1 MNQLREY
8 MCDGTPQ
15 RIAERYARLP
25 QLAREMDFGPF
36 DGNVVVLDT
45 ETTGVSFKNDE
56 LTQIAAARMEK
67 GEVVDWFVTFVNPG
81 KPIPEE
87 VVHLTHIHD
96 EDVADAPTPQEA
108 LAALV
113 EFVGDATVVAHN
125 ANFDRTFTTRHPEGY
140 PLLENLWVDSLDLA
154 RISLPQMKSHRL
166 VDLVKAFGAPV
177 STHRADD
184 DVAATC
190 ALFRI
195 LLAAVSQMP
204 PMLVVK
210 IASLC
215 PVEEWQTGAVF
226 QYFASCGEQTPFSLR
241 QLRKDA
247 LKGVDLTPKRNI
259 KSIMEEGPVELQFP
273 TEEEIA
279 AAFAPNGL
287 LSRIYPEFEPR
298 SEQQQMA
305 QAVRSAFDQGTNLVV
320 EAGTGVG
327 KSMAYLLSAAAV
339 ARDNNITVGVATK
352 TNALLDQLV
361 YKELPAL
368 TAAMKAVNPEAPE
381 VTFAPLKGFSHYV
394 CLWKLEQLVSD
405 GARLVNVHN
414 REVSQAPSMAALLS
428 FAEQSDF
435 DDMDTLKIDFQTTP
449 RYSFTTA
456 SHDCLRH
463 KCPYFNGKCFV
474 FGARARAAA
483 SHVVVTNHSLF
494 FCDLSHDHALLPP
507 SAYWV
512 VDEAHGAEAE
522 ARRALSSD
530 LEVGPLR
537 RIARH
542 LASTER
548 RRSLFDRI
556 VKAAIPAGKEEASS
570 LLYGLLEKAREAS
583 QLYSQAVDEYAK
595 SLRGLLFFDES
606 RRSKSYETVEIWL
619 NDDIL
624 GSYTFKDVKEKG
636 VALNEAVERLIM
648 RSQDVVAYL
657 DELDG
662 CEGVQRELAS
672 VVLDLKCVV
681 STCEILFKTM
691 SDRYVYSA
699 FLNRKEDKG
708 TDKLEAQ
715 LFNVGGYLDEALYP
729 DLNSVV
735 YTSATLTVDGT
746 FQSFCDAMG
755 LNTSPSSACQTLE
768 LPSSYDFDHRMT
780 IYVVKD
786 LPEPSAP
793 AYLDQ
798 LATFLA
804 QAHLA
809 QGGAML
815 TLFTNRREMERCFET
830 VAPALKEEDL
840 RVVCQKWGVSVKG
853 LRDDFVA
860 DEHLSLFALKSFWE
874 GFDAPGATL
883 KGVVIPKLP
892 FSKPS
897 DPLSCERANRDDN
910 AWKRYVLPAAVTEV
924 KQAAGRLIRRAT
936 DEGAVIL
943 ADSRVASKWYG
954 KVFQRSMPSRNIKV
968 MTRAEILEELA
979 AAAQARREGPGDGA
993 A

>member
-1 MNQLREY
+1 MNQLHDY
-8 MCDGTPQ
+8 ICDGTPQ
-15 RIAERYARLP
+15 RIVERYAKLP
-25 QLAREMDFGPF
+25 AVAAEADFGPF
-36 DGNVVVLDT
+36 DTNIVVLDT

-81 KPIPEE
+81 QPIPED

-154 RISLPQMKSHRL
+154 RISLPRMKSHRL
-166 VDLVKAFGAPV
+166 IDLVKAFGAPV

-190 ALFRI
+190 ALFRL

-204 PMLVVK
+204 PMLVQK
-210 IASLC
+210 IASLS

-226 QYFASCGEQTPFSLR
+226 QYFAGKQEPEPFSLR
-241 QLRKDA
+241 KMRKQA
-247 LKGVDLTPKRNI
+247 LKDVDLTAKRNI
-259 KSIMEEGPVELQFP
+259 KSILEQGPVDLQFP
-273 TEEEIA
+273 TAEEIA
-279 AAFAPNGL
+279 GAFAPGDL
-287 LSRIYPEFEPR
+287 LSHIYPDFEPR
-298 SEQQQMA
+298 PEQEQMA
-305 QAVRSAFDQGTNLVV
+305 QAVRASFEQGSNLVV

-327 KSMAYLLSAAAV
+327 KSMAYLLSAASV
-339 ARDNNITVGVATK
+339 ARDNEITVGVATK

-368 TAAMKAVNPEAPE
+368 AAAMKENDPSSPPL
-381 VTFAPLKGFSHYV
+381 TFAPLKGFSHYL
-394 CLWKLEQLVSD
+394 CLWKLEHLAED
-405 GARLVNVHN
+405 GANMVNVHN
-414 REVSQAPSMAALLS
+414 RPVSQAPSMAALLS

-435 DDMDTLKIDFQTTP
+435 DDMDTLKIDFQATP

-494 FCDLSHDHALLPP
+494 FCDLAHDHALLPP

-522 ARRALSSD
+522 ARRALSSE
-530 LEVGPLR
+530 LEVGYLR
-537 RIARH
+537 R
-542 LASTER
+542 LAKRLSPSEK

-556 VKAAIPAGKEEASS
+556 AKAAIPAGKEEASS
-570 LLYGLLEKAREAS
+570 LLYGQLQKVREAS
-583 QLYSQAVDEYAK
+583 QLYSDAVEEYAR
-595 SLRGLLFFDES
+595 SLKGLLFFDES
-606 RRSKSYETVEIWL
+606 KRSKSYETVEIWI
-619 NDDIL
+619 NEDIRS
-624 GSYTFKDVKEKG
+624 SYTYKDVREKG
-636 VALNEAVERLIM
+636 LALCDATERFVA

-672 VVLDLKCVV
+672 VVLDLKCVI
-681 STCEILFKTM
+681 SICDILFVHT

-699 FLNRKEDKG
+699 FLNRKDDKG

-715 LFNVGGYLDEALYP
+715 LFNVGGYLDDVLYP
-729 DLNSVV
+729 ELNSVV
-735 YTSATLTVDGT
+735 YTSATLTVDGS
-746 FQSFCDAMG
+746 FQPFCDAMG
-755 LNTSPSSACQTLE
+755 LNATPTSACQTLE
-768 LPSSYDFDHRMT
+768 LPSGYDFDRNMT
-780 IYVVKD
+780 IYVAKD

-793 AYLDQ
+793 SYLDH
-798 LATFLA
+798 LSGFLT

-809 QGGAML
+809 QNGSML
-815 TLFTNRREMERCFET
+815 TLFTNRREMERCFEAASP
-830 VAPALKEEDL
+830 VLKEKDL
-840 RVVCQKWGVSVKG
+840 RLVCQKWGVSVKG
-853 LRDDFVA
+853 LRDDFIA

-897 DPLSCERANRDDN
+897 DPLSCERANRDDS
-910 AWKRYVLPAAVTEV
+910 AWKRYVLPTAVTEV
-924 KQAAGRLIRRAT
+924 KQAAGRLIRKAT
-936 DEGAVIL
+936 DEGVVIL

-954 KVFQRSMPSRNIKV
+954 KIFLRSMPSQNVKV
-968 MTRAEILEELA
+968 MTCAQILQELREAAEER
-979 AAAQARREGPGDGA
+979 QQG
-993 A
+993 

>member
-8 MCDGTPQ
+8 ICDGTPQ
-15 RIAERYARLP
+15 RIVDRYAKLP
-25 QLAREMDFGPF
+25 QIAQDGDFGPF

-45 ETTGVSFKNDE
+45 ETTGVSFKQDE

-67 GEVVDWFVTFVNPG
+67 GEIVDWFVTFVNPG

-96 EDVADAPTPQEA
+96 SDVADAPTPQEA

-125 ANFDRTFTTRHPEGY
+125 ANFDRTFTTRHPVGY

-154 RISLPQMKSHRL
+154 RISLPRMKSHRL
-166 VDLVKAFGAPV
+166 IDLVKAFGAPV

-204 PMLVVK
+204 PMLVDK
-210 IASLC
+210 IATLC

-226 QYFASCGEQTPFSLR
+226 QYFAERSEKVPFSLR
-241 QLRKDA
+241 QLRKES
-247 LKGVDLTPKRNI
+247 LKDVDLTPKRNI
-259 KSIMEEGPVELQFP
+259 KTIMEEGPIELQFP
-273 TEEEIA
+273 SSEEIA
-279 AAFAPNGL
+279 AAFEPDGL
-287 LSRIYPEFEPR
+287 LSRIYPDFEPR
-298 SEQQQMA
+298 DEQRQMA
-305 QAVRSAFDQGTNLVV
+305 QAVRESFEDSTNLVV

-327 KSMAYLLSAAAV
+327 KSMAYLISAAAV
-339 ARDNNITVGVATK
+339 AQDNNITVGVATK

-368 TAAMKAVNPEAPE
+368 KQAMQEVNPQASQL
-381 VTFAPLKGFSHYV
+381 TFAPLKGFSHYV
-394 CLWKLEQLVSD
+394 CLWKLEHLVED
-405 GARLVNVHN
+405 GAHLVNVHN
-414 REVSQAPSMAALLS
+414 RSISQAPSMAALLS
-428 FAEQSDF
+428 FSEQSDF

-463 KCPYFNGKCFV
+463 KCPYYNGKCFV

-494 FCDLSHDHALLPP
+494 FCDLAHDHALLPP
-507 SAYWV
+507 AAYWV

-522 ARRALSSD
+522 ARRALSCD
-530 LEVGPLR
+530 LEIAPLR
-537 RIARH
+537 RMARR
-542 LASTER
+542 LVSGEK
-548 RRSLFDRI
+548 RRSIFDRI
-556 VKAAIPAGKEEASS
+556 VKIAIPAGKEEASS
-570 LLYGLLEKAREAS
+570 LLYGLVQKAKEAS
-583 QLYSQAVDEYAK
+583 QLYAQAVEDYAH
-595 SLRGLLFFDES
+595 SVRGLLFFDES
-606 RRSKSYETVEIWL
+606 KRSKSYETVEIWI
-619 NDDIL
+619 NEDIRS
-624 GSYTFKDVKEKG
+624 SYTFKDVQEKG
-636 VALNEAVERLIM
+636 LALNDAVERLIT
-648 RSQDVVAYL
+648 RSQDVVGYL

-672 VVLDLKCVV
+672 MVLDLKGVV
-681 STCEILFKTM
+681 SACDILFKIAT
-691 SDRYVYSA
+691 DRYVYSA

-715 LFNVGGYLDEALYP
+715 LFNVGGYLDETLYP
-729 DLNSVV
+729 ELHSVV
-735 YTSATLTVDGT
+735 YASATLTVDGT
-746 FQSFCDAMG
+746 FQAFCEAMG
-755 LNTSPSSACQTLE
+755 LNTSESSACRTLA
-768 LPSSYDFDHRMT
+768 LPSSYDFDRNMT

-793 AYLDQ
+793 SYLDQ
-798 LATFLA
+798 LSSFLT

-809 QGGAML
+809 QNGSML
-815 TLFTNRREMERCFET
+815 TLFTNRREMERCFE
-830 VAPALKEEDL
+830 VAAPALKEQDL

-853 LRDDFVA
+853 LRDDFIA

-897 DPLSCERANRDDN
+897 DPLSCERANRDDG

-924 KQAAGRLIRRAT
+924 KQAAGRLIRKASDR
-936 DEGAVIL
+936 GVVIL
-943 ADSRVASKWYG
+943 ADSRVAAKWYG
-954 KVFQRSMPSRNIKV
+954 KVFLRSMPSSNIKV
-968 MTRAEILEELA
+968 LTKAEILEEIA
-979 AAAQARREGPGDGA
+979 AASQNTGQGDGGA
-993 A
+993 